1 MAIVTQIYKRRALR
15 GISEQPIA
23 NEVLTR
29 LAEASHLAPSCANN
43 QPWRIITV
51 SDPETLTELKSSLT
65 PGNYWAQK
73 APAITAFVANLDWDA
88 RLDNGRDYA
97 FFDLGMAAMNYQLQ
111 AIEEGLV
118 VHPIAG
124 FDATKAKKTL
134 SIPDSA
140 VLMTLVILGYPGDTA
155 HLNERHLA
163 LERSE
168 RSRKPLDE
176 VFAFDSWDA
185 RLEPKAKG

>member
-1 MAIVTQIYKRRALR
+1 MAIVTQIEKRRAFR
-15 GISEQPIA
+15 GISEKPIS
-23 NEVLTR
+23 NEILTR
-29 LAEASHLAPSCANN
+29 LAEVAHLAPSCANN

-168 RSRKPLDE
+168 RSRKRLDE

-185 RLEPKAKG
+185 RLEPKPKG